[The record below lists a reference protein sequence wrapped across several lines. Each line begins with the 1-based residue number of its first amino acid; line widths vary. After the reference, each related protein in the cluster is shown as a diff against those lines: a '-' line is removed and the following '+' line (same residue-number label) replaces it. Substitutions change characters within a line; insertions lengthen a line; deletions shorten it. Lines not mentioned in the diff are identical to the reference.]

1 MIFLKFCLAIIVAI
15 SALILEKVCTGEV
28 PIVINNYDDSK
39 YGGYI
44 SEEKFTSI
52 VKGIFISAYIFKI
65 IILLIT
71 IIIL

>member
-1 MIFLKFCLAIIVAI
+1 MIFLKICLAIIIAV

-39 YGGYI
+39 YGDYI
-44 SEEKFTSI
+44 SKEKFTSI
-52 VKGIFISAYIFKI
+52 VKGIFISAYVFKI

-71 IIIL
+71 IFVL